1 MANVVS
7 TLFGVPSAD
16 ILEARRIEQNQNAM
30 AIAGLKKNEIGK
42 YIGAQIGQGLGKA
55 GLNLLGIE
63 DPQLKRATTIEKA
76 LEEVQA
82 SGFENPD
89 EMYNALADKLQAAGL
104 GREAIQARQMAAT
117 AFQQRRQIE
126 ARAGY
131 YDAMAKKASNPR
143 AGTSTK
149 LVQLVEAR
157 AAAEEAG
164 DMDTVAFY
172 DAAIAKET
180 AAKPNAPSTDKV
192 IAAATQVLADPN
204 ATPEAKAQAQQT
216 LDILAPFKSKL
227 AEYDVDPNNP
237 SVVTP
242 KPNTVT
248 SVKVREGQADT
259 AKKEKELAD
268 AEQKKLRGFD
278 QQFAKIK
285 DMDTTIDEADKLIT
299 EITSGLVGK
308 YAAKVAGT
316 DAYNLQEKL
325 KTIQA
330 NLGFAELQAMRD
342 SSPTGGA
349 LGQVAV
355 KEIEFL
361 QSTIASLDQGQSPKQ
376 LKDGLKKIKDSYSR
390 LKKALEK
397 DKAKFGVSSEP
408 AAPPQT
414 AEDYLNSINGGN

>member
-16 ILEARRIEQNQNAM
+16 ILEARRIEQNQNAL

-55 GLNLLGIE
+55 GLNLLGVE

-76 LEEVQA
+76 LAEVEA

-89 EMYNALADKLQAAGL
+89 EMYNALADKLQEAGL

-117 AFQQRRQIE
+117 AFQQRRQVE
-126 ARAGY
+126 ARSGY
-131 YDAMAKKASNPR
+131 YDAMARKASNPR

-149 LVQLVEAR
+149 LVQLIEAR
-157 AAAEEAG
+157 DAAEEAG
-164 DMDTVAFY
+164 DMDTVAMY

-180 AAKPNAPSTDKV
+180 APKGSSPSTDKV
-192 IAAATQVLADPN
+192 IAAAAQVLVDPN
-204 ATPEAKAQAQQT
+204 ATPEDKAQAQKT
-216 LDILAPFKSKL
+216 LDTLAPFKSKL

-248 SVKVREGQADT
+248 SVKVREGTVDAT
-259 AKKEKELAD
+259 KKEKELSD
-268 AEQKKLRGFD
+268 AEAKKYKAFD
-278 QQFAKIK
+278 QQFAKIS
-285 DMDTTIDEADKLIT
+285 DMDAIIGEADKLIDQST
-299 EITSGLVGK
+299 AGLVGK
-308 YAAKVAGT
+308 FAGKVPGT
-316 DAYNLQEKL
+316 DAYNLQEKI
-325 KTIQA
+325 KTIQS

-361 QSTIASLDQGQSPKQ
+361 QATIASLDQGQSPKQ
-376 LKDGLKKIKDSYSR
+376 LKENLGKISKSYKR
-390 LKKALEK
+390 LKAALQK
-397 DKAKFGVSSEP
+397 DKAKYGITN
-408 AAPPQT
+408 APTT
-414 AEDYLNSINGGN
+414 AEEYLNSINNGGN